1 MDIPRLTGLW
11 RAKSFLSRERRDIL
25 SWALYDW
32 ANSAFATIVIAGFF
46 PVFFKEYWS
55 GSADVTQTTL
65 RLGAANSLGCIA
77 AAALAPFLGA
87 IADRRGARKR
97 FLMSFCV
104 LGVVST
110 SGLYWVA
117 KGNWEVA
124 AGLYVLAI
132 IGFMGGNSLYDSLIV
147 SVARRERLDA
157 VSALGFALGYLGG
170 GLLLAFCVLL
180 TLKHELFGMAEMTQA
195 VRLSFLLVALWWSVF
210 ALPLFIFVRE
220 DSPSKEER
228 ISAIVAGGVRQLI
241 STLQKIKKFRKVL
254 LFLLSYWL
262 YIDAVDTIVS
272 MAVDYGLSLGFSSSD
287 LILALLVTQFV
298 GFPAAMAFGKIGER
312 IGAKRGI
319 LIGISVYI
327 LVTLWGYAMK
337 HAWEFFAMAVAVG
350 LVQGGVQSLSRS
362 LYARL
367 IPVDHAAEFFGFY
380 NMLGKFAA
388 VIGPIMVGWVAY
400 FSSNPRYGILS
411 LIILFVAGGAL
422 LTSVDAHAEPAAS

>member
-1 MDIPRLTGLW
+1 MARE
-11 RAKSFLSRERRDIL
+11 KHLSHERRNVL

-32 ANSAFATIVIAGFF
+32 ANSAFATIIIAGFF

-55 GSADVTQTTL
+55 DSADVTETTL

-77 AAALAPFLGA
+77 VAALAPLLGA

-97 FLMSFCV
+97 FLMSFCA

-110 SGLYWVA
+110 GGLYWVA
-117 KGNWEVA
+117 KGNWEAA
-124 AGLYVLAI
+124 AGLYVLAL

-147 SVARRERLDA
+147 SVARKERLDA
-157 VSALGFALGYLGG
+157 VSAMGYALGYLGG

-180 TLKHELFGMAEMTQA
+180 TLKHELFGIAETTQA
-195 VRLSFLLVALWWSVF
+195 VRLSFLLVASWWTIF
-210 ALPLFIFVRE
+210 AIPLFLFVRE
-220 DSPSKEER
+220 DSSTEKER
-228 ISAIVAGGVRQLI
+228 ISAIISGAARELI
-241 STLQKIKKFRKVL
+241 STLQKIKRFRKVL

-287 LILALLVTQFV
+287 LILALLITQFV
-298 GFPAAMAFGKIGER
+298 GFPAAIAFGKIGER

-319 LIGISVYI
+319 LIGITVYI
-327 LVTLWGYAMK
+327 LITLWGYAMK
-337 HAWEFFAMAVAVG
+337 HAWEFFAVAVAIG

-367 IPVDHAAEFFGFY
+367 IPVDQASEFFGFY
-380 NMLGKFAA
+380 NMMGKFAA
-388 VIGPIMVGWVAY
+388 VIGPIMVGWVAA
-400 FSSNPRYGILS
+400 FSGNPRYGILS

-422 LTSVDAHAEPAAS
+422 LTSVEAHAGPAAS